1 MTMTTEAADPVAEE
15 ATQEIEETALPTL
28 ADIQKQRDEKLQRL
42 ESGEPEEQEEPEPEE
57 EPEEEVEEEVETEEE
72 AKETPDVLSQFEE
85 ASEEEKEQ
93 ILSSLKAATG
103 KAFGSQ
109 RKEIRELKAKLEAA
123 EAAAKEV
130 QSVASSS
137 DSPFGSIHTED
148 QADQTIEQIEQNIEK
163 FEDQLIYEPETEYRG
178 DEEVRGIRVN
188 GQFVSVADVRKWAKD
203 QKANIKSV
211 QERKREIRKNAKLF
225 DDEDV
230 EIETLKQEL
239 DMSEDEAEAFEKL
252 MSDPSFSVVKTVR
265 PEYAKALFSVFAK
278 SAIAGRKQVKRKA
291 PKAKNEKATPPKGSP
306 SNTKSI
312 VSQKQ
317 KLQDIVRGK
326 TGATIQQRVAADRQL
341 RQLLRQGK

>member
-1 MTMTTEAADPVAEE
+1 MSTTTEAATPDAEE
-15 ATQEIEETALPTL
+15 AIQEIEETALPTL

-57 EPEEEVEEEVETEEE
+57 PEEEEVEDESEE
-72 AKETPDVLSQFEE
+72 AEEETPDVLSQFEQ
-85 ASEEEKEQ
+85 ASDEEKEQ
-93 ILSSLKAATG
+93 ILSSLKSATG
-103 KAFGSQ
+103 KAFGHQ

-137 DSPFGSIHTED
+137 DSPFGSIHTEE

-163 FEDQLIYEPETEYRG
+163 FEDQLIYEPETEFIG
-178 DEEVRGIRVN
+178 DQEVRGIRVN

-211 QERKREIRKNAKLF
+211 QDRKREIRTNAKLF
-225 DDEDV
+225 DNEDV

-239 DMSEDEAEAFEKL
+239 DMSEDEAKAFEKL

-265 PEYAKALFSVFAK
+265 PEYAKSLFNIFAK
-278 SAIAGRKQVKRKA
+278 SAIAGRKQVKRKV

-326 TGATIQQRVAADRQL
+326 TGASIQQRVVADRQL
-341 RQLLRQGK
+341 RELLRQGK